1 MELLPGMFQNIKDT
15 FSTDPVHLI
24 LYKFEPEHGFIDRK
38 GDADIDN
45 ARAPSSNI
53 PDEEEQCD

>member
-1 MELLPGMFQNIKDT
+1 MFQNIKDT

-24 LYKFEPEHGFIDRK
+24 LYNFEPEHGLIDRK